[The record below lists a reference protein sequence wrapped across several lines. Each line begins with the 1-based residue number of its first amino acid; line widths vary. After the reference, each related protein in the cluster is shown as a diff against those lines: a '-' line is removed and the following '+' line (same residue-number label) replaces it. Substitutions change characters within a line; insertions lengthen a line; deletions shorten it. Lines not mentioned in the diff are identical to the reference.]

1 MILAIVFLTLYFSE
15 YRMYYAILYLCSIF
29 KVITI
34 RPILACIDIGIATLF
49 RKLDRIQHNIKETF
63 IVKSNKIVNPI
74 QAIYIFHPHGF
85 FAISHGLHIGTNAT
99 NWPHKNVFG
108 VMHHILSK
116 IPFLFDFS
124 TKTNAIDSR
133 YSTIKSILQM
143 GNSVSLSLGNITEG
157 KYTDDKSITAIV
169 KNRNGIFKIA
179 IETGVPII
187 PVLSYGEQC
196 LFKQLHTYGI
206 LEYISKWIGLHI
218 VFPDWPSFMNWIS
231 IYKEPLPPIYTH
243 IGQPI
248 DVGKARIAT
257 AEEIRVLKE
266 KYIEGLRSLYKETR
280 PSDYADEIIII

>member
-1 MILAIVFLTLYFSE
+1 
-15 YRMYYAILYLCSIF
+15 
-29 KVITI
+29 VITLK
-34 RPILACIDIGIATLF
+34 PILNIVDTCLATLF
-49 RKLDRIQHNIKETF
+49 TKQLARIQHNIKETF

-124 TKTNAIDSR
+124 TKNNVIDSR
-133 YSTIKSILQM
+133 YSTIKSTLQM

-157 KYTDDKSITAIV
+157 KYMDDKSITAIV

-179 IETGVPII
+179 IETGVPIV

-280 PSDYADEIIII
+280 PSDYVDEIIII